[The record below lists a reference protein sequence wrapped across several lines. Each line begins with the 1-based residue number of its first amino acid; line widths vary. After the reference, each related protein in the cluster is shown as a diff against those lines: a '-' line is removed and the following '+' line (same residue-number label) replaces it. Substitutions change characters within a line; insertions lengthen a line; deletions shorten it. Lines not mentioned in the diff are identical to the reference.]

1 MNMLML
7 ASTVRMASMGTFGG
21 NDMEVAVA
29 HATLADRVV
38 GQRPYRL
45 GRTA

>member
-1 MNMLML
+1 MLML
-7 ASTVRMASMGTFGG
+7 AATERMASTGAFRGKK
-21 NDMEVAVA
+21 VAVA
-29 HATLADRVV
+29 RATLADRVV

>member
-7 ASTVRMASMGTFGG
+7 ATTERMASTGAFRG
-21 NDMEVAVA
+21 NEMNVAVA
-29 HATLADRVV
+29 HGTQADRVV